1 MVKLLQNKLPKHVS
15 RRQTGK
21 KYVVSPP
28 ARQRNLRVSALL
40 RKCPGVTVLDEL
52 DDSTALVVMSDR
64 AHDQLSQEH
73 PELVIEPDLIYTFQD

>member
-1 MVKLLQNKLPKHVS
+1 MVKLLQNRLRKL

-21 KYVVSPP
+21 KYVVSPA

-40 RKCPGVTVLDEL
+40 RRRRGVKVLDEL

-64 AHDQLSQEH
+64 AHNRLSQEH
-73 PELVIEPDLIYTFQD
+73 PELIIEPDLIYTLQG